1 MQCWSYGVVV
11 AHRTLN
17 PVTRVQSSVGPSF
30 FPKLGNKSVIA
41 AIIFCEIESDLIH
54 LAQLKEPLLNTTN
67 ILVENF
73 TPPKN
78 ASFIDLQTLCLK
90 SFTGCV

>member
-1 MQCWSYGVVV
+1 MQLQFSQVHLSFFTRHHWNPLTKFLLLVNYKAVVEVGMQCWSYGVVV

-30 FPKLGNKSVIA
+30 FPKLGNQLVIA

-54 LAQLKEPLLNTTN
+54 L
-67 ILVENF
+67 V
-73 TPPKN
+73 
-78 ASFIDLQTLCLK
+78 
-90 SFTGCV
+90 